1 MKNRIQAKIFVTL
14 FASLLLLMGYHPAV
28 GQSQTNLRGAE
39 RNTIATE
46 TEGKVI
52 EISEAE
58 FATLIFDFYE
68 DHKTW
73 KYKGDT
79 PAIVD
84 FYATWC
90 GPCRQL
96 RPRLEML
103 AKEYAG
109 QLKIYSIDV
118 DQARNASA
126 VMGVRLLPTLFFIPM
141 EGIPTKSEG
150 ALPMKKLREQIAKI
164 LPATKEKLAEEQ

>member
-1 MKNRIQAKIFVTL
+1 MNNRIQAKIYTTL
-14 FASLLLLMGYHPAV
+14 VACLLLIFGYHPAM
-28 GQSQTNLRGAE
+28 GQSQADLQ
-39 RNTIATE
+39 IAKSQAAAAH

-58 FATLIFDFYE
+58 FASLIFDFYE

-164 LPATKEKLAEEQ
+164 LPVTEEKLADRQ